1 MRLSYIK
8 RLFIYFSAIFALF
21 TVGVVVFEHYNVK
34 RLKTEALE
42 KELNSYAQIVEK
54 SLAQDPA
61 LTSIDSLTNRL
72 FPEDL
77 RLTVISTTGKV
88 LYDNEAGDTIKS
100 ENHLHRPE
108 IQQAL
113 KQGKGKD
120 IRLSATLDTKFF
132 YFARKYE
139 NTYIRVAL
147 PYNIHV
153 RRFLEPKNAFLYLT
167 AGLFVSVFLL
177 LFFLT
182 HRFNK
187 SIKKLRDFVLNVG
200 DKRNYTV
207 SFPNDELGDISRKI
221 TENYKL
227 LNEKKREVD
236 LERSKLLDH
245 VKSSKEGIC
254 FFSKERETVFYNDL
268 FSEYLNTLTDDTIAN
283 PSVVFTEDT
292 FQSFQEY
299 MESQKEKFFE
309 TQIEKQGKTFSVRV
323 NLFDDESFEL
333 ILNDISHQEKTRV
346 LKQEMTG
353 NIAHE
358 LRTPVSNIRG
368 YLETIQNQNLS
379 EEQQNHF
386 IHQAFKQSILL
397 SELIKDMRMIS
408 KIEEGSQTFKFKQV
422 NIGNQLQRI
431 KDDLEKELTAK
442 QIQLVWDFSEKIII
456 QGNRNLIYSIFR
468 NLVDNAVRYAGEKI
482 SIQIQV
488 YREDD
493 NFYYF
498 TFYDNGKGIS
508 DEKHLPRIFE
518 RFYRVNEGRTRDT
531 GGTGLGLSIVK
542 NAILFHKGKITAK
555 NRTEGGLEFLFTLH
569 K

>member
-1 MRLSYIK
+1 
-8 RLFIYFSAIFALF
+8 
-21 TVGVVVFEHYNVK
+21 
-34 RLKTEALE
+34 
-42 KELNSYAQIVEK
+42 
-54 SLAQDPA
+54 
-61 LTSIDSLTNRL
+61 
-72 FPEDL
+72 
-77 RLTVISTTGKV
+77 
-88 LYDNEAGDTIKS
+88 
-100 ENHLHRPE
+100 
-108 IQQAL
+108 
-113 KQGKGKD
+113 
-120 IRLSATLDTKFF
+120 
-132 YFARKYE
+132 
-139 NTYIRVAL
+139 
-147 PYNIHV
+147 
-153 RRFLEPKNAFLYLT
+153 
-167 AGLFVSVFLL
+167 
-177 LFFLT
+177 
-182 HRFNK
+182 
-187 SIKKLRDFVLNVG
+187 
-200 DKRNYTV
+200 
-207 SFPNDELGDISRKI
+207 
-221 TENYKL
+221 
-227 LNEKKREVD
+227 
-236 LERSKLLDH
+236 
-245 VKSSKEGIC
+245 
-254 FFSKERETVFYNDL
+254 
-268 FSEYLNTLTDDTIAN
+268 
-283 PSVVFTEDT
+283 
-292 FQSFQEY
+292 
-299 MESQKEKFFE
+299 
-309 TQIEKQGKTFSVRV
+309 FSVRV

-498 TFYDNGKGIS
+498 TFYDN
-508 DEKHLPRIFE
+508 
-518 RFYRVNEGRTRDT
+518 
-531 GGTGLGLSIVK
+531 
-542 NAILFHKGKITAK
+542 
-555 NRTEGGLEFLFTLH
+555 
-569 K
+569 